1 MPKLGVTPI
10 SSDWPQTRAKPRH
23 TFLVSLVVAGALACI
38 AVGPFLLD
46 TYLVNI
52 LIRAFFVAVVA
63 LTIDVLWGYT
73 GILTFGQ
80 SAFFGIG
87 AYAAALIFTHVGFN
101 AGTVLLAI
109 ALAISGAAVVAA
121 LVGWLSFYPGSTP
134 LFASAISLVL
144 PVAVV
149 QALYSGGT
157 FTGSSSGLVGYTVFD
172 LSLEAWF
179 WISGFACVAVAAL
192 TWIVM
197 RSDASRVLLAIRDN
211 EARCTYLG
219 LDTPRIKIV
228 LLVVCSVFAA
238 LAGFGYAC
246 FSGVVAP
253 ELASF
258 VFGTELVIMVALGG
272 RGTLIGPV
280 LGALSI
286 EAASAYLSG
295 SLPFVWK
302 LIIGSAFVLVILLL
316 PRGLFAALADA
327 ARWLLGRRGEP
338 AGPEVALVAT
348 ALESGTSAAV
358 PTRDTHAIDVVHVSK
373 SFGSLIVLQDLSFT
387 AQGGELVSLIGPN
400 GAGKTT
406 LMRCLADGR
415 ERSSGRIRICG
426 HDIGWRPP
434 NKIVAYGLGRKFQT
448 AAIFETLSVVD
459 CLRIARATLQSP
471 NVWARSDT
479 LALPPPALDV
489 LRNAGLMER
498 LSSEARLLA
507 HGQKQA
513 LELAMVLALEPRAVL
528 LDEPTAGLTKAER
541 AVIGK
546 LLVDLQKTAG
556 LCILVVEH
564 DLEFVR
570 DISSRI
576 IVLHQGRIVLD
587 GSVRDVVESA
597 LVSEIYSGGAAN
609 GTVRAG
615 P

>member
-1 MPKLGVTPI
+1 MPERGVRPSSGEQHHI
-10 SSDWPQTRAKPRH
+10 SALPRRAVLVA
-23 TFLVSLVVAGALACI
+23 LVSAGALACI
-38 AVGPFLLD
+38 AVGPLLLD

-52 LIRAFFVAVVA
+52 LIRAFFVAIVA
-63 LTIDVLWGYT
+63 LTVDVLWGHT

-80 SAFFGIG
+80 SAFFGMG
-87 AYAAALIFTHVGFN
+87 AYAAALIFTHMGFN
-101 AGTVLLAI
+101 AGTALLAI
-109 ALAISGAAVVAA
+109 ALAVSGVFVIAA

-134 LFASAISLVL
+134 LFASVISLVL

-179 WISGFACVAVAAL
+179 WVSGFACVAVATLA
-192 TWIVM
+192 WIIM

-219 LDTPRIKIV
+219 LDTPRIKIA
-228 LLVVCSVFAA
+228 LLVVCSIFAA

-258 VFGTELVIMVALGG
+258 IFGTELVIMVALGG
-272 RGTLIGPV
+272 RGTLIGPI

-286 EAASAYLSG
+286 EVASAYLSG

-338 AGPEVALVAT
+338 KGPDVALAATEPGVSAGLPARDAT
-348 ALESGTSAAV
+348 AIS
-358 PTRDTHAIDVVHVSK
+358 VVGVTK
-373 SFGSLIVLQDLSFT
+373 NFGSLVVLQDLSFE
-387 AQGGELVSLIGPN
+387 ARGGELVSLIGPN

-406 LMRCLADGR
+406 LMRCLGDGR

-426 HDIGWRPP
+426 HDIGLSPP
-434 NKIVAYGLGRKFQT
+434 NRIVAYGLGRKFQT
-448 AAIFETLSVVD
+448 AAIFETLSVID
-459 CLRIARATLQSP
+459 CLRIARATLHP
-471 NVWARSDT
+471 PTLWARSGT

-489 LRNAGLMER
+489 LRNAGLIER
-498 LSSEARLLA
+498 LSTEARLLA

-513 LELAMVLALEPRAVL
+513 LELAMVLALEPHVVL

-546 LLVDLQKTAG
+546 LLVDLQTKEG
-556 LCILVVEH
+556 LCILLVEH

-587 GSVRDVVESA
+587 GSVRDVVDSA
-597 LVSEIYSGGAAN
+597 LVKEIYAGVSAD
-609 GTVRAG
+609 TVRAA